1 MRILG
6 PRTLF
11 AIATGAV
18 ALVAVACGSDTKR
31 ADSNSNASQARVDQL
46 AARVQRNE
54 QLDAWVTITNMPLHA
69 LDESIQGGTIDN
81 KYVPTLR
88 MLVRLTALTDWS
100 NDVKADATNL
110 HDDAVTLLQALDA
123 GKSAAEAKGLSTSVH
138 EDWHMFG
145 PKLGD
150 ILAKDLPADAGGPEG
165 QHEDAM
171 QSTPG
176 AGMTPAAD
184 EHRMETA
191 TPMMSH

>member
-6 PRTLF
+6 PRLLL
-11 AIATGAV
+11 AIVTGAV
-18 ALVAVACGSDTKR
+18 ALAALACGSDAKD
-31 ADSNSNASQARVDQL
+31 ADSSSNASQASVDEL

-54 QLDAWVTITNMPLHA
+54 QLDAWVTISNMPMHA
-69 LDESIQGGTIDN
+69 LDEGIQGGTIDN

-100 NDVKADATNL
+100 NEVKPDANKL

-123 GKSAAEAKGLSTSVH
+123 GKTASEAKGLSTAVR

-145 PKLGD
+145 PKVGD
-150 ILAKDLPADAGGPEG
+150 MLAKDLPADAGGPAGDHEEEMSTPASGTTPSAG
-165 QHEDAM
+165 QHDM
-171 QSTPG
+171 GSP
-176 AGMTPAAD
+176 
-184 EHRMETA
+184 